1 MSMAY
6 DDYVYCS
13 PFLNVASLDHV
24 ASSDHFPITATFE
37 RERPPPAERPSDPA
51 GAPPA

>member
-13 PFLNVASLDHV
+13 PFLNVASLDH
-24 ASSDHFPITATFE
+24 ALTCRSEDGETFDIADLN
-37 RERPPPAERPSDPA
+37 RTGYA
-51 GAPPA
+51 GG